1 MSGEIISIETAQ
13 KIAKLEKENK
23 EMSEIIYK
31 FDVEV
36 NKQFQIIITSY
47 NLLKSNPDAIKD
59 VLNINKEKET
69 ILIFYLML

>member
-1 MSGEIISIETAQ
+1 MSGEIISIEPAQ

-36 NKQFQIIITSY
+36 NKQFQINS
-47 NLLKSNPDAIKD
+47 
-59 VLNINKEKET
+59 
-69 ILIFYLML
+69 